1 MTDTQDVNKEF
12 LVLYRVDYIEAE
24 SVAMIYLSGMDCL
37 LEDYMVNVTIGL
49 ALCQVAE
56 AEGFLIWSLKPFCP
70 LLWAC
75 S

>member
-12 LVLYRVDYIEAE
+12 LVLYRVDSIEAE

-37 LEDYMVNVTIGL
+37 LEDYMVNVMTGL

-56 AEGFLIWSLKPFCP
+56 AKGFLI
-70 LLWAC
+70 
-75 S
+75 